1 MAEFSIVY
9 TGIGIAAADQARIF
23 DKFVRVGTGRQS
35 GVGLGLALVRSL
47 IGLHGG
53 TVVLTSETGKGTTVV
68 CRIPAAGPRAQ
79 QPVAA

>member
-1 MAEFSIVY
+1 MMSWLHLVK
-9 TGIGIAAADQARIF
+9 RLF
-23 DKFVRVGTGRQS
+23 DGTGRQS

-68 CRIPAAGPRAQ
+68 CRVPAGGPGSPPQ
-79 QPVAA
+79 AAA